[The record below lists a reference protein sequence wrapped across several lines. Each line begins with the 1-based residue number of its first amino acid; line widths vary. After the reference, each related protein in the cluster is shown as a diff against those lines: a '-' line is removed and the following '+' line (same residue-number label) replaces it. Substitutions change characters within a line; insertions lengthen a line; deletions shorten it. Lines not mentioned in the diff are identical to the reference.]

1 VNQNIQALTDRMA
14 ISLSLLCTIH
24 CLAFPW
30 AVILIPSLAA
40 LPLEGEALH
49 LWLLIVIIPTSIFAL
64 TLGCRK
70 HKNYHIVAVGA
81 IGLSIL
87 ITALFVE
94 RLESGEIWEKVLTVI
109 GAIFIAAGHL
119 WNYRLCHHHDN
130 NCSCHDH
137 SRQIK

>member
-1 VNQNIQALTDRMA
+1 MNNIQALTDRAA
-14 ISLSLLCTIH
+14 ISLSLLCALH

-49 LWLLIVIIPTSIFAL
+49 LWLLIAIIPTSLFAL

-70 HKNYHIVAVGA
+70 HKHYRIAILGG

-87 ITALFVE
+87 IAALFIE
-94 RLESGEIWEKVLTVI
+94 GLASGEMWEKILTVI
-109 GAIFIAAGHL
+109 GAAFLATGHL
-119 WNYRLCHHHDN
+119 MNFRLCHHHG

-137 SRQIK
+137 TQQDAK